1 MQHFTWYNVSSI
13 ARGKKR
19 ATSAWWV
26 TRYNTVSRDENIL
39 KDCLPVRGLS
49 YFVVCG
55 RVTYNKVST
64 GRVTSMEYKL
74 LKIDGIYLY
83 ISIERVYNPICTDKK
98 ENLIFLICN
107 EIQKGSGAKSY
118 KNNGLLIND

>member
-19 ATSAWWV
+19 ATSTWWV
-26 TRYNTVSRDENIL
+26 TRDNTVSMEENIL

-55 RVTYNKVST
+55 RVTCNKVSIR
-64 GRVTSMEYKL
+64 RVQTVVL
-74 LKIDGIYLY
+74 L
-83 ISIERVYNPICTDKK
+83 
-98 ENLIFLICN
+98 
-107 EIQKGSGAKSY
+107 
-118 KNNGLLIND
+118 